1 MSITSSLQSLKLSSP
16 FLHGSA
22 PLARLSKPNSSFSQQ
37 PLKTPTFLPP
47 IRAMRSMQGKVVC
60 ATNDKTVSVE
70 VVRLAP
76 HPKYKRRVRKKKKF
90 QAHDPDNKF
99 KVGDFVQLEKSRPIS
114 KTKTF
119 IAVPIPSRNGKQG
132 KEETGEL
139 GIPLESNQP
148 QEQQA

>member
-1 MSITSSLQSLKLSSP
+1 MK
-16 FLHGSA
+16 
-22 PLARLSKPNSSFSQQ
+22 
-37 PLKTPTFLPP
+37 
-47 IRAMRSMQGKVVC
+47 SMQGKVVC

-90 QAHDPDNKF
+90 QAHDPGNQF
-99 KVGDFVQLEKSRPIS
+99 KGGDLVQLEKSRPIS

-119 IAVPIPSRNGKQG
+119 LAVPIPSRNGKQ
-132 KEETGEL
+132 ETGEL
-139 GIPLESNQP
+139 GIPLESKQP